1 MDSKLISSHCICRVC
16 LIKVNIYIYQS
27 LCKNFRGSWLA
38 HKKVCRHNC
47 LATVWPGCQK
57 GTRRE
62 LQVQLLKQK
71 GLGVVRGSTI
81 YRMGTGQRT
90 SSLCRAGVNSLLC
103 CLLNSCSWF
112 MCRISRSYCHTHTER
127 HGERQRE
134 ILTRTLCC
142 IVPAFFKIINF
153 LRHFHE
159 LLFITLTAYA
169 AYAQRARLMSRFGSS
184 QWLWY
189 HIDLLFN

>member
-57 GTRRE
+57 GTSRE

-81 YRMGTGQRT
+81 YRMGTGERT
-90 SSLCRAGVNSLLC
+90 CSLCRAGVNSLLC

-112 MCRISRSYCHTHTER
+112 MCRIGRSYCHTHTER
-127 HGERQRE
+127 HRKREREGDTHTHSHPVLHCACFLQDNQ
-134 ILTRTLCC
+134 LSAPFPW
-142 IVPAFFKIINF
+142 IVIYYAYGLRCVCATCAFN
-153 LRHFHE
+153 E
-159 LLFITLTAYA
+159 P
-169 AYAQRARLMSRFGSS
+169 
-184 QWLWY
+184 LW
-189 HIDLLFN
+189 